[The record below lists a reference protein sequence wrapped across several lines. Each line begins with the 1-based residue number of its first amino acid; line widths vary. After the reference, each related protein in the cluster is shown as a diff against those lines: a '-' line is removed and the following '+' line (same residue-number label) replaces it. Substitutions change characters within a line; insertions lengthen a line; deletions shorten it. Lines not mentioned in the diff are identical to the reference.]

1 MRKRSDLNWVLK
13 WARQALLL
21 SLLFFF
27 VSACGSSGSSE
38 QAIVLKKQLR
48 KVSLVAHRGASG
60 LAPENT
66 LAAVKKAL
74 ETTADYIEVDVHQS
88 KDGQVVVIHDPTV
101 DRTTNGTGRVADLTL
116 AELKKLD
123 AGAKHDSSFAGERI
137 PTLAQVLRAVK
148 GKKKLLIELKKGED
162 NYYQGLEENTLR
174 LIREHRAE
182 EWCVLQ
188 SFHDPI
194 LERIWQTDFVIST
207 HKLMVGKIPLLPIYI
222 DHELKF
228 GNFERYSEATAINI
242 HRYFASKALIKSL
255 HNQGFKTFIWTED
268 SPKNIKKLFELGAD
282 GVMTNHP
289 ELVTRAE

>member
-1 MRKRSDLNWVLK
+1 MNERFGSTTFTR
-13 WARQALLL
+13 WARWFL
-21 SLLFFF
+21 SPCLLFLT
-27 VSACGSSGSSE
+27 SACGDSAASE
-38 QAIVLKKQLR
+38 EGLILKKQGR
-48 KVSLVAHRGASG
+48 KVSVIAHRGASG

-74 ETTADYIEVDVHQS
+74 ETSADYIEIDVHQS
-88 KDGQVVVIHDPTV
+88 KDGEVVVLHDPTV

-123 AGAKHDSSFAGERI
+123 AGLKFDSSFTGERI

-148 GKKKLLIELKKGED
+148 GKKKLLIELKKGEEA
-162 NYYQGLEENTLR
+162 YYDDLEENTLR
-174 LIREHRAE
+174 LIKENRAE

-194 LERIWQTDFVIST
+194 LERIWQTDFVIPT
-207 HKLMVGKIPLLPIYI
+207 HKLILGKIPFLPIFI

-228 GNFERYSEATAINI
+228 GSFDRYSEATAINVN
-242 HRYFASKALIKSL
+242 RYFASKAFITSL

-268 SPKNIKKLFELGAD
+268 KPANIKRLFELGAD
-282 GVMTNHP
+282 GVITNHP
-289 ELVTRAE
+289 ELIQRQ